1 VWGSARQPLPSS
13 NSTTTTKPTTSSSGQ
28 PIRFNLQFQKQ
39 QKAKP
44 TPPPP
49 TPTVPQSIPLPG
61 QSGQSSL
68 TSEASKN
75 PTPGMSEWP
84 ESLRRYVTQC
94 FSRCQTEI
102 DKDQTEIILKGKLTR
117 AFSDGS
123 AFTVDWDNE
132 PLPTLHSDKLKQ
144 QQQQQNQQ
152 SSLNNHAGQTPANNS
167 NKNSSYDPMSLF
179 RGRDKSGKKQKQQQQ
194 PQQPQQQQQAQERK
208 PMTVFSRLHGND
220 RDRSRSRSRSP
231 SSEDRKR
238 TPRGRR
244 NHFDGSGSTG
254 SGSPSSEDEESARGA
269 SSRGGRF
276 GGRGGKRD
284 KDDGKNNK
292 RRSNNFDNNNGNK
305 KHKGKQIGN
314 APEEDPTLKEAR
326 LAKRAARFQDH
337 LNDASSDSSSL
348 PVSFGK
354 KAKKQKGG
362 SVRSRLSLGGLGSV
376 AKNQGWNLNSFAFAM
391 GGDEGEIDW
400 SSFAI
405 KGTSATVEKK
415 YLRLTAAP
423 DPATVRPPSV
433 LRKALELAK
442 KNWLE
447 HGDYHATC
455 DAFKSIRQDLTVQ
468 CIRDAFTVQVYETHA
483 RVAIEKRDKEEFNMC
498 LTQLKLLHKTHPSQ
512 YTNEFAAYRL
522 LYYIFT
528 NNTLDVGVFM
538 ASLTPELKRD
548 PCIEHALTVRKA
560 WSSGNYVRFFR
571 LYANAPNMSSALM
584 DFFIERERKEAFGRA
599 VKSYRPSMSVEQL
612 KTLLAFEEISEV
624 REFLE
629 QVIGDKVVYADRPQ
643 NEKIDCKA
651 TSAAVAL

>member
-1 VWGSARQPLPSS
+1 
-13 NSTTTTKPTTSSSGQ
+13 
-28 PIRFNLQFQKQ
+28 
-39 QKAKP
+39 
-44 TPPPP
+44 
-49 TPTVPQSIPLPG
+49 
-61 QSGQSSL
+61 
-68 TSEASKN
+68 
-75 PTPGMSEWP
+75 MSEWP

-132 PLPTLHSDKLKQ
+132 QLPTLHSDKMKQ
-144 QQQQQNQQ
+144 QQQQQQPQQ
-152 SSLNNHAGQTPANNS
+152 QPQSTPNNHANPTPANNQKS
-167 NKNSSYDPMSLF
+167 SSYDPMSLF
-179 RGRDKSGKKQKQQQQ
+179 RGRDKSEKLQKEQQQQQ
-194 PQQPQQQQQAQERK
+194 PQQQQGQERK
-208 PMTVFSRLHGND
+208 PMTVFSRLHAND

-231 SSEDRKR
+231 STDDRKR

-244 NHFDGSGSTG
+244 SHFDGSGSTG
-254 SGSPSSEDEESARGA
+254 SGSPSSDDEEQTRGA
-269 SSRGGRF
+269 SSRGARF
-276 GGRGGKRD
+276 GGGREGKRD
-284 KDDGKNNK
+284 KDEAKSNK
-292 RRSNNFDNNNGNK
+292 RRSNFDNNSNK

-314 APEEDPTLKEAR
+314 APEEDPTLKDAR

-337 LNDASSDSSSL
+337 LNDASADSSSL
-348 PVSFGK
+348 PVAFGNSK
-354 KAKKQKGG
+354 KNKKQKSG
-362 SVRSRLSLGGLGSV
+362 SVHSRLSLGGLGSV
-376 AKNQGWNLNSFAFAM
+376 AKQQGFNLNSFAFAM

-423 DPATVRPPSV
+423 DAATVRPPSV

-447 HGDYHATC
+447 KGDYYSTC

-483 RVAIEKRDKEEFNMC
+483 RVAIEKSDKQEFNMC
-498 LTQLKLLHKTHPSQ
+498 LTQLKLLHKSHPSQ

-522 LYYIFT
+522 LYYIYT
-528 NNTLDVGVFM
+528 NNTLDVGVFL
-538 ASLTPELKRD
+538 ASLTPQAKTD
-548 PCIEHALTVRKA
+548 PCIKHALQVRKA
-560 WSSGNYVRFFR
+560 WSSGNFVRFFR
-571 LYANAPNMSSALM
+571 LYANAPNMCSALM
-584 DFFIERERKEAFGRA
+584 DFFMERERKEAFGKA
-599 VKSYRPSMSVEQL
+599 VRSFRPTMSVEQL
-612 KTLLAFEEISEV
+612 KTVLAFEEISEV
-624 REFLE
+624 RQFLE

-643 NEKIDCKA
+643 NEKIDCKE

>member
-1 VWGSARQPLPSS
+1 
-13 NSTTTTKPTTSSSGQ
+13 
-28 PIRFNLQFQKQ
+28 
-39 QKAKP
+39 
-44 TPPPP
+44 
-49 TPTVPQSIPLPG
+49 
-61 QSGQSSL
+61 
-68 TSEASKN
+68 
-75 PTPGMSEWP
+75 MSEWP

-132 PLPTLHSDKLKQ
+132 QLPTLHSDKMKQ
-144 QQQQQNQQ
+144 QQQQQQQQQQ
-152 SSLNNHAGQTPANNS
+152 STQNNHANQTPANG
-167 NKNSSYDPMSLF
+167 SSYDPMSLF
-179 RGRDKSGKKQKQQQQ
+179 RGRDKSEKKPKQQQQ
-194 PQQPQQQQQAQERK
+194 PQQQQQPGQDRK
-208 PMTVFSRLHGND
+208 PITVFSRLHAND

-231 SSEDRKR
+231 SSTDDRKR

-244 NHFDGSGSTG
+244 SHFDGSGSTG
-254 SGSPSSEDEESARGA
+254 SGSPSSEDEDQTRGA
-269 SSRGGRF
+269 SSKGGRF
-276 GGRGGKRD
+276 GGKGGKRE
-284 KDDGKNNK
+284 KDETKSNK
-292 RRSNNFDNNNGNK
+292 RRSNFDNNTNK

-314 APEEDPTLKEAR
+314 APEEEPSLKEAR

-337 LNDASSDSSSL
+337 LSDSSPDSNSL

-354 KAKKQKGG
+354 KNKKQKGG
-362 SVRSRLSLGGLGSV
+362 GVHSRLSLGGGLGSV
-376 AKNQGWNLNSFAFAM
+376 AKQQGFNLNSFAFAM

-442 KNWLE
+442 NNWSE
-447 HGDYHATC
+447 KGDYYSTC

-483 RVAIEKRDKEEFNMC
+483 RVAIEKRDQTEFNLC
-498 LTQLKLLHKTHPSQ
+498 LTQLKLLHKSYPSQ
-512 YTNEFAAYRL
+512 YVNEFAAYRL
-522 LYYIFT
+522 LYYIYT
-528 NNTLDVGVFM
+528 NNTLDVGVFL
-538 ASLTPELKRD
+538 ASVTPAAQSD
-548 PCIEHALTVRKA
+548 PCIKHALQVRKA
-560 WSSGNYVRFFR
+560 WSSGNYVRLFR
-571 LYANAPNMSSALM
+571 LSANAPNMSGALM
-584 DFFIERERKEAFGRA
+584 DFFMERERKEAFGKA
-599 VKSYRPSMSVEQL
+599 VKSYRPTMSVEQL
-612 KTLLAFEEISEV
+612 KTVLAFEQISEV

-629 QVIGDKVVYADRPQ
+629 QVIGDSVVYADRPQ